1 MKTSRLL
8 AYAAVGIIAGLLI
21 ENRALLTQKELS
33 SKAREWKNKMT
44 KKMKKV
50 EHATASAV

>member
-21 ENRALLTQKELS
+21 ENRTLLTQKELS
-33 SKAREWKNKMT
+33 SKAREWKNKMA
-44 KKMKKV
+44 KKIKKA
-50 EHATASAV
+50 EHATGSAI